1 MGSELLLVHNLLLIF
16 YHNQLN
22 IGNSDLHECLK
33 FLSHLLTSG
42 NVVPLYKS
50 LLQSIFNLLNSERQQ
65 VEKHASHVME
75 ADMTAIETNV
85 ECVGKYKGIYLVITP
100 HQNRIFLLPPS

>member
-33 FLSHLLTSG
+33 YLSHLLTSG
-42 NVVPLYKS
+42 NEVPLYKS
-50 LLQSIFNLLNSERQQ
+50 LLQSIINLLNSER
-65 VEKHASHVME
+65 H
-75 ADMTAIETNV
+75 ETSNS
-85 ECVGKYKGIYLVITP
+85 L
-100 HQNRIFLLPPS
+100 